1 MTTLLEL
8 LCCPCCGRTL
18 LEEHERL
25 ICTGCRLQLPQIG
38 RLPWL
43 FADPVAKLAEWQ
55 GLARVGLDDMRRVE
69 ERLKAEQ
76 RSPGLLA
83 STMRRLR
90 AELQARVEHRKAVE
104 GLLEPLL
111 GAPCEEKVD
120 VLRVLMRKAAATQSL
135 ASYDQNALRDWA
147 WTDSEENARQ
157 LELVTSVLGA
167 AAAGVRTLLIPGAG
181 ACRLAVDLHT
191 TLSVERT
198 VAADINP
205 YLLLIGARMVAGKS
219 LALREFHLAP
229 HAVGDEAVARRLQA
243 PSGRVREGLHL
254 VFADVLAAPFA
265 EEAFDCVVA
274 PWLVDILP
282 EDVPD
287 VLARLNRLVKPG
299 GMLVYTGSTVFKRG
313 YGRDEL
319 LELVASRGFAVEAR
333 REDRIPYLRSPS
345 SCQERYETILSFAA
359 RKVALVEAPAP
370 HRLLPEA
377 LVDLS
382 RPVAMTEG
390 LARMRAMHAYYAEV
404 LGLVDGRR
412 SVSAIAAELASR
424 HRLDSRILERA
435 VAEFLAGA
443 HELAQA

>member
-1 MTTLLEL
+1 
-8 LCCPCCGRTL
+8 
-18 LEEHERL
+18 
-25 ICTGCRLQLPQIG
+25 
-38 RLPWL
+38 
-43 FADPVAKLAEWQ
+43 
-55 GLARVGLDDMRRVE
+55 
-69 ERLKAEQ
+69 
-76 RSPGLLA
+76 
-83 STMRRLR
+83 
-90 AELQARVEHRKAVE
+90 
-104 GLLEPLL
+104 LL

-120 VLRVLMRKAAATQSL
+120 VLRVLMGKAAATQSL

-147 WTDSEENARQ
+147 WVDSEENARQ

-167 AAAGVRTLLIPGAG
+167 AAAGVQTLLVPGAG
-181 ACRLAVDLHT
+181 ACRLACDLHAA
-191 TLSVERT
+191 LPAERT

-205 YLLLIGARMVAGKS
+205 YLLLIGARMAAGKS
-219 LALREFHLAP
+219 LALREFPLAP
-229 HAVGDEAVARRLQA
+229 RTARDEAVARRLEA
-243 PSGRVREGLHL
+243 PSGRAREGLHL
-254 VFADVLAAPFA
+254 VFADILAAPFA

-282 EDVPD
+282 EDLAD

-319 LELVASRGFAVEAR
+319 LELVALRGFAVEGR
-333 REDRIPYLRSPS
+333 REDRIPYLCSPS

-359 RKVALVEAPAP
+359 RKLAPVEAPAP
-370 HRLLPEA
+370 HRLLPES

-382 RPVAMTEG
+382 QPVAMTEG

-443 HELAQA
+443 HELAQS

>member
-1 MTTLLEL
+1 LV
-8 LCCPCCGRTL
+8 G
-18 LEEHERL
+18 EHEQL
-25 ICTGCRLQLPQIG
+25 SCTGCRLQLPQVG

-43 FADPVAKLAEWQ
+43 FADPAAKLAEWR
-55 GLARVGLDDMRRVE
+55 GLARIGLDDMRRDE
-69 ERLKAEQ
+69 ERLKAEL
-76 RSPGLLA
+76 RLPGLLA
-83 STMRRLR
+83 ATMRRLR

-111 GAPCEEKVD
+111 LEPVEDKVD
-120 VLRVLMRKAAATQSL
+120 VLRVLMGKAAATQSL
-135 ASYDQNALRDWA
+135 ASYDHNALRDWA
-147 WTDSEENARQ
+147 WPDSEENARQ
-157 LELVTSVLGA
+157 LELVTSVLGTA
-167 AAAGVRTLLIPGAG
+167 ATSVRTLLVPGAG
-181 ACRLAVDLHT
+181 ACRLAFDLHAA
-191 TLSVERT
+191 LPVERT

-205 YLLLIGARMVAGKS
+205 YLLLIGARMAAGKS
-219 LALREFHLAP
+219 LALREFPMAP
-229 HAVGDEAVARRLQA
+229 RAAGGEAVARRLEA
-243 PSGRVREGLHL
+243 PGGRAREGLHL
-254 VFADVLAAPFA
+254 VFADILAAPFA

-282 EDVPD
+282 EDAPD

-319 LELVASRGFAVEAR
+319 LELVALRGFVVESR
-333 REDRIPYLRSPS
+333 REDRIPYLCSPS
-345 SCQERYETILSFAA
+345 SCQERYETVLSFAA
-359 RKVALVEAPAP
+359 RKVASVEAPAP
-370 HRLLPEA
+370 YRLLPA
-377 LVDLS
+377 SLVDLS

-390 LARMRAMHAYYAEV
+390 MARMRAMHAYYAEV

-443 HELAQA
+443 HELAPS